1 MIDSRSVS
9 IDTRCVLT
17 TRRVVPL
24 LRLGLVALFAV
35 LVLLQVASL
44 PGQFR
49 HMAEQDPSMASLRW
63 PLTIGAVLG
72 VLCVQVVLVCTWRL
86 LTLVQRDR
94 IFTEASI
101 GWVDAIVYSVAV
113 AEVLLL
119 ALLGLVGATADDPG
133 LLLLVLLVATGV
145 AVLGLVVVVMRSL
158 LKQAT
163 VLRTDLDAV
172 I

>member
-1 MIDSRSVS
+1 MIDIRSLS
-9 IDTRCVLT
+9 IDTRSVLT

-35 LVLLQVASL
+35 LLLFQVMSL

-49 HMAEQDPSMASLRW
+49 YMAEQDPDQAWLRW
-63 PLTIGAVLG
+63 PLTVGAVLG

-86 LTLVQRDR
+86 LTLVQRDQ

-101 GWVDAIVYSVAV
+101 GWVDTIVYAV
-113 AEVLLL
+113 AGAELL
-119 ALLGLVGATADDPG
+119 LLGLLVLVGSTADDPG
-133 LLLLVLLVATGV
+133 FLLLVLLVSAGV
-145 AVLGLVVVVMRSL
+145 AVFGLVVVVMRSL

-163 VLRTDLDAV
+163 VLRTDLDGV

>member
-1 MIDSRSVS
+1 M
-9 IDTRCVLT
+9 LT

-24 LRLGLVALFAV
+24 LRAGLVALFAV
-35 LVLLQVASL
+35 LVVFQVLSL

-49 HMAEQDPSMASLRW
+49 HMAEQEPDLAYLRW

-94 IFTEASI
+94 IFTPASL
-101 GWVDAIVYSVAV
+101 GWVDGIVYAV
-113 AEVLLL
+113 AGAELLLL
-119 ALLGLVGATADDPG
+119 ALLAFVGATAADPG
-133 LLLLVLLVATGV
+133 VLLLVLLVATGV

-158 LKQAT
+158 LKEAT
-163 VLRTDLDAV
+163 TLRSDLDEV

>member
-1 MIDSRSVS
+1 M
-9 IDTRCVLT
+9 LT

-24 LRLGLVALFAV
+24 LRAGLVVLFAV
-35 LVLLQVASL
+35 LLLLQVMSL

-49 HMAEQDPSMASLRW
+49 HMAEQDPGSAWLRW
-63 PLTIGAVLG
+63 PLTVGAVLG

-86 LTLVQRDR
+86 LTLVQRDQ
-94 IFTEASI
+94 IFTTASI
-101 GWVDAIVYSVAV
+101 RWVDTIVYAV
-113 AEVLLL
+113 AGAELLL
-119 ALLGLVGATADDPG
+119 LCLLVLVGATADDPG
-133 LLLLVLLVATGV
+133 FLLLVLLVATGV

-163 VLRTDLDAV
+163 VLRSDLDEV